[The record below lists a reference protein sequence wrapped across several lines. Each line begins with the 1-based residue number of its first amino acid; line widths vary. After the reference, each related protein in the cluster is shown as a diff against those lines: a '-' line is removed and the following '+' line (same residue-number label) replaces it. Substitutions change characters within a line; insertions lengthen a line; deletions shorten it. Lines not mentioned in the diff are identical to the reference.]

1 MLLSNR
7 SADGS
12 SVAGVIR
19 RAFCA
24 GAPQNTRAGNRA
36 NGELPFPAK
45 QMRSGLEYS
54 MASRK
59 TAATKKSSTAAA
71 KKTPAKTKAGTRAVR
86 KAPAQPADKRVFI
99 SNDDAYWYGNG
110 THYQIYK
117 KLGAHLSEENGEK
130 GVFFA
135 VWAPNAKA
143 VHVVGTFNGWNEDQ
157 HDMTQFNAGGIWTLF
172 IPGIGEGELYK
183 YCITTTDGSKK
194 YKADPYANWAELR
207 PGTASKVA
215 DLSGYKWGDARWLK
229 ARAGKDVNREPLAIY
244 ECHIGSWMKHPDGTE
259 DGFYNYREFADRLV
273 EYLKVMKFTHVELMG
288 ISEHPFDGSW
298 GYQVTGYYA
307 PTSRYGH
314 PKDFM
319 YLVDTLHKNNI
330 GVILD
335 WVPAH
340 FCPDAFGLAEFDGTC
355 IYEDPDPRRGQ
366 HPDWGTRIFNL
377 AKKEVSNFLIAN
389 VSYWINEYHIDGIR
403 VDAVA
408 SMLYLDYGKKDGQW
422 VANQYGGNENL
433 DAIEFFKHLNSVIHG
448 AYPGFLTIAEESTAW
463 PKITAKPEDGPIM
476 RKGNHNGLTFAMS
489 YNSAEK
495 YILPLSHD
503 EVVHLKCS
511 MVNKMPGYK
520 VDKYA
525 NLRVG
530 YTFMTG
536 HEGKKLLFMGQE
548 FGQEH
553 EWNEA
558 TELEW
563 WRLEEGKDDNAD
575 DADRSI
581 YSFFRKCPSQKK
593 SLLFVLNMTPVKR
606 EGYRVGVP
614 VRKQYKL
621 LLNSTDLVFGGSGET
636 SVPEVIRA
644 KKGECDHRDQYIEFD
659 LPAYGA
665 IVFEFSL

>member
-45 QMRSGLEYS
+45 QMRSGLEHS

-319 YLVDTLHKNNI
+319 YQI
-330 GVILD
+330 GR
-335 WVPAH
+335 AH
-340 FCPDAFGLAEFDGTC
+340 
-355 IYEDPDPRRGQ
+355 
-366 HPDWGTRIFNL
+366 
-377 AKKEVSNFLIAN
+377 V
-389 VSYWINEYHIDGIR
+389 
-403 VDAVA
+403 
-408 SMLYLDYGKKDGQW
+408 
-422 VANQYGGNENL
+422 
-433 DAIEFFKHLNSVIHG
+433 
-448 AYPGFLTIAEESTAW
+448 
-463 PKITAKPEDGPIM
+463 
-476 RKGNHNGLTFAMS
+476 
-489 YNSAEK
+489 
-495 YILPLSHD
+495 
-503 EVVHLKCS
+503 
-511 MVNKMPGYK
+511 
-520 VDKYA
+520 
-525 NLRVG
+525 
-530 YTFMTG
+530 
-536 HEGKKLLFMGQE
+536 
-548 FGQEH
+548 
-553 EWNEA
+553 
-558 TELEW
+558 
-563 WRLEEGKDDNAD
+563 
-575 DADRSI
+575 
-581 YSFFRKCPSQKK
+581 
-593 SLLFVLNMTPVKR
+593 
-606 EGYRVGVP
+606 
-614 VRKQYKL
+614 
-621 LLNSTDLVFGGSGET
+621 
-636 SVPEVIRA
+636 
-644 KKGECDHRDQYIEFD
+644 
-659 LPAYGA
+659 
-665 IVFEFSL
+665 